1 MKDEIRSWEDQES
14 LQHSAFG
21 FTSLSRLSFVTHTVS
36 LGLQLEKELEG
47 QSHEDLIDVQDLGS
61 FPELSVGLPAAAVA
75 VFSGQTQVH
84 QL

>member
-1 MKDEIRSWEDQES
+1 MCKVEDEIRSWEDQES

-21 FTSLSRLSFVTHTVS
+21 FTALSRLSFVTHTVS

-47 QSHEDLIDVQDLGS
+47 ESRGDLIDVQDLGS
-61 FPELSVGLPAAAVA
+61 FPEPSVGLPA

-84 QL
+84 RL